1 MASIQI
7 LRTQS
12 ADILQSI
19 FSSYEDVVAEAGV
32 YQSVILDMRGLD
44 LLHAVRKAAA
54 ESLDAG
60 APGKAAEVWL
70 KANIGSLDN
79 GVRRAAIATLALR
92 LRPQSLGLP
101 TDMLALYPQMHERL
115 ARSLSTLDA
124 YDPSFFPKDIAL
136 AAGTTM
142 PAGGLSIT
150 IPLPDAR
157 GGLALRLRQTAGL
170 ITRQWRQHGAD
181 AALALLFETGVG
193 RWMEFHVDERNLRDF
208 NPAGFRRMYHRLAA
222 LMRARPELAGV
233 YGASWLYD
241 PAVARVSP
249 KLGFCLETPVAA
261 GGKSIRLRE
270 DPVQTAFAV
279 ARSAT
284 RLKLWEA
291 GEYKPVC
298 YAMYWT
304 RRDLIAW
311 ADRDVD

>member
-7 LRTQS
+7 LRTES

-19 FSSYEDVVAEAGV
+19 FSRYEDIVAEAGV
-32 YQSVILDMRGLD
+32 YQSVILDMRGL
-44 LLHAVRKAAA
+44 LLLQAVRKAAA
-54 ESLDAG
+54 ESSDAA
-60 APGKAAEVWL
+60 APARAAEAWL
-70 KANIGSLDN
+70 MSNVGSLDN

-115 ARSLSTLDA
+115 ARALSTLAD

-150 IPLPDAR
+150 IPLPGAR
-157 GGLALRLRQTAGL
+157 GGFRSRLRQTAAL
-170 ITRQWRQHGAD
+170 FVRQWHQHGAD
-181 AALALLFETGVG
+181 EALALLFETGVG

-241 PAVARVSP
+241 PAVSHVSP
-249 KLGFCLETPVAA
+249 KLAFCFTVPLEA

-291 GEYKPVC
+291 GTYRPVC

-304 RRDLIAW
+304 RRDLLAW
-311 ADRDVD
+311 AEQDAG